1 MTAMTTLLRLYSKFI
16 RRLTDRLL
24 IGKNGM
30 AFFVAGLISI
40 SATADDTA
48 AIKGRYVRLESPP
61 RPAVGEDKRDI
72 YRLGEIEVF
81 SGAINVAR
89 QGKATSSPAGGAGGS
104 KAEAVIDGDSK
115 DFMAS
120 SLGVPAQVNPWVEID
135 LGQLHPIDKIQIYT
149 YGSLNPVAGMW
160 LVSVLDNERKVSWYR
175 RCDLVG
181 FGKLNQFVPKAFA
194 GRYIGAQVPE
204 GAKGWYSL
212 VGEQEDERSIKV
224 KPLELGPLPDFT
236 ARQTAFT
243 QRDSAAA
250 VKDLCRHFHAAVD
263 PDAKGLE
270 KFAEH
275 YRRGEYRQALDAYRD
290 FFFDRLAH
298 PEQYGI
304 PANLSKSVWQNG
316 AGDMTVDVI
325 AVKEAMNNR
334 RVNLE
339 GNSYWV
345 GEVGAPGA
353 TRWIPRDPEPGKEVS
368 AQEMTFFRMPDHTY
382 APRFMMF
389 NDLVK
394 SYVATGNRE
403 HLERWMDYLDDWCL
417 YGREDLLNSKRNLT
431 KAAEPSAMGMFCELI
446 MRWPIFL
453 QHRPEFARDIRST
466 TLARYLLA
474 SIEDGP
480 PYGIRA
486 RRAELANWGA
496 VGTQNLA
503 ALTVTLP
510 EFRAVRYYARE
521 AARLAMS
528 SFIQNRTLDGETI
541 EAGDEGHRHS
551 DVAFS
556 MKDTFNI
563 LPLMPL
569 NSTLHIGDRLHRQYM
584 EDLLFPFYRNLLTRI
599 SPGGYDWPCW
609 LATHAYKPAM
619 AFENRRLRINS
630 TSMGLLGHGRDPGLL
645 TQTMPSFTEF
655 VKKEPEAAA
664 RISAIMDYP
673 AQLWTELAANGTGIA
688 AAREKAKASGIAR
701 ACLPERNSDAS
712 PYSAMYFL
720 RDKWEPGAEYFMM
733 FSFQTRSQDHD
744 LWVHPEENGIL
755 GYGAMRYDLMKE
767 GRAILSSECIVI
779 DKKPP
784 NAMHDAIPTGGKT
797 QYCGM
802 AGRNVVDTRF
812 HTSARFDLAEA
823 RSNAPYSRPERLR
836 ADWYGIF
843 QRRPEIDNTP
853 IMDVTAYRQVFHV
866 RGEGVW
872 IVSDRL
878 ENPSGKQHEYST
890 FWTYPAWVNSKGAAE
905 AIRSLAASGHQLIV
919 EDQGR
924 VSTAIPDYANLSS
937 HFFGPDFRMINR
949 IGPKGE
955 YVKISKP
962 QIEIIKEALDKGV
975 AEKDIIALNADAVK
989 TLCLRQVGILWEGT
1003 GNQTLVT
1010 MHYTR
1015 EPVAEPGRQFENDLR
1030 EIQELKSPGGVTG
1043 FRAVTRTG
1051 TPVFFQSGPQKAN
1064 ALTAGPVQ
1072 VLGESLLAVEK
1083 AGVLCGMSLGTNK
1096 TITLRGKAYQCG
1108 TADFEYELTSDGKFT
1123 ATPICRAIDTVKI
1136 SPRQNVFTDQASVS
1150 FAIPTQQTEDI
1161 EFRYTL
1167 DGGDPTLESAIYT
1180 GPFTI
1185 KEDTYVKV
1193 RPFRKGLIKT
1203 PFNIPGENAGKT
1215 VGAIF
1220 RKEQSRPALKV
1231 AVTEPGLAYEYFE
1244 APWPTLFAHAALP
1257 GVLTPKSQGKVAA
1270 LLDEKDVEK
1279 TRTTDKAYAIRYNG
1293 YIQVPGKGIYS
1304 FYAPVHLYTPT
1315 MDAGYDLRLWIDGEE
1330 WFPSPTLHSENIWHI
1345 ALDAGLHRLDVS
1357 YVDYR
1362 WKEFKNEYWIDWQER
1377 EMWKGI
1383 PILELEGPGVPRRS
1397 IPNSWLF
1404 RDLRPF
1410 ISSSLEAK
1418 Q

>member
-1 MTAMTTLLRLYSKFI
+1 MKMRICLALL
-16 RRLTDRLL
+16 T
-24 IGKNGM
+24 
-30 AFFVAGLISI
+30 VWISI
-40 SATADDTA
+40 LSVPA
-48 AIKGRYVRLESPP
+48 AEPAVIKGRYVRLESPP
-61 RPAVGEDKRDI
+61 RPAIGEDKRDI

-104 KAEAVIDGDSK
+104 KAEAVIDGDNK
-115 DFMAS
+115 DLMAS
-120 SLGVPAQVNPWVEID
+120 SLGVPAQLNPWVEID
-135 LGQLHPIDKIQIYT
+135 LGQPYPIDKIQIYT
-149 YGSLNPVAGMW
+149 YGSLNPVPGMW
-160 LVSVLDNERKVSWYR
+160 LVSVLDNERKVSWYQ

-181 FGKLNQFVPKAFA
+181 FARLNQFVPKAFA
-194 GRYIGAQVPE
+194 GRYIGVQVPE
-204 GAKGWYSL
+204 GAKGWYSV

-236 ARQTAFT
+236 ARQAAFT

-250 VKDLCRHFHAAVD
+250 VKDLCRRFHAAVD

-275 YRRGEYRQALDAYRD
+275 YSRGEYRQALDAYRD
-290 FFFDRLAH
+290 FFFDRLTH
-298 PEQYGI
+298 PEKYGI
-304 PANLSKSVWQNG
+304 PADLSKSVWTNG
-316 AGDMTVDVI
+316 AGDMTVDMI
-325 AVKEAMNNR
+325 AVKESMNNR

-339 GNSYWV
+339 GNLYWV

-368 AQEMTFFRMPDHTY
+368 AQEMSFFRMPFQTY

-417 YGREDLLNSKRNLT
+417 YGREDLLSSKRNLT
-431 KAAEPSAMGMFCELI
+431 MAAEPSALWMFSELNV
-446 MRWPIFL
+446 RWPIFL

-466 TLARYLLA
+466 TLVRYLLA
-474 SIEDGP
+474 SLEDGP

-510 EFRAVRYYARE
+510 EFRVVRYYARE

-528 SFIQNRTLDGETI
+528 SFIQQRTLDGENI
-541 EAGDEGHRHS
+541 EAVDEPHRYS
-551 DVAFS
+551 DLAY
-556 MKDTFNI
+556 TFKELLNI
-563 LPLMPL
+563 LPIMPL
-569 NSTLHIGDRLHRQYM
+569 EPVLQLDGTLNRKYT
-584 EDLLFPFYRNLLTRI
+584 EDLLATAYRNLLTRV
-599 SPGGYDWPCW
+599 SPDGYDWPCW
-609 LATHAYKPAM
+609 PGGMEKPAM
-619 AFENRRLRINS
+619 DVESRRFRINN
-630 TSMGLLGHGRDPGLL
+630 TAMKLLGHDRDLSSLKQPMPGFADFIKKDPDAAVRLSSI
-645 TQTMPSFTEF
+645 MGYPSDLWLEF
-655 VKKEPEAAA
+655 AGNGALPYLNQA
-664 RISAIMDYP
+664 
-673 AQLWTELAANGTGIA
+673 TLAAVA
-688 AAREKAKASGIAR
+688 AAREKARTVSLPA
-701 ACLPERNSDAS
+701 PERTSDVS
-712 PYSAMYFL
+712 PYSGMYFL
-720 RDKWEPGAEYFMM
+720 RDKWEPGAEYFMLL
-733 FSFQTRSQDHD
+733 SFPARSQDHD
-744 LWVHPEENGIL
+744 QWAYREEGSYF

-767 GRAILSSECIVI
+767 GRTIVSSECLVI
-779 DKKPP
+779 DKKAP

-797 QYCGM
+797 QYCAM
-802 AGRNVVDTRF
+802 AGRNVIDTRF
-812 HTSARFDLAEA
+812 HTSTSFELAEA
-823 RSNAPYSRPERLR
+823 RRNDPYSRPERVR
-836 ADWYGIF
+836 ADWYNIWS
-843 QRRPEIDNTP
+843 RRPEIDNTP
-853 IMDVTAYRQVFHV
+853 IFGVTACRQVFHV
-866 RGEGVW
+866 RGEGIW
-872 IVSDRL
+872 IVSDRI

-890 FWTYPAWVNSKGAAE
+890 FWTYPAWVNPKGLAKD
-905 AIRSLAASGHQLIV
+905 IRALAAAGHQLII
-919 EDQGR
+919 EEQGCVR
-924 VSTAIPDYANLSS
+924 TAIPGYANISS
-937 HFFGPDFRMINR
+937 RFFGPEFRMISR
-949 IGPKGE
+949 IGSKGE
-955 YVKISKP
+955 YVKIDKP

-975 AEKDIIALNADAVK
+975 SEKDIMALSDDPIK
-989 TLCLRQVGILWEGT
+989 TLALRQVGVLWAGT
-1003 GNQTLVT
+1003 GNQSFVTL
-1010 MHYTR
+1010 HYTR
-1015 EPVAEPGRQFENDLR
+1015 EPIAEPDRQLENDLR
-1030 EIQELKSPGGVTG
+1030 EIQELKAPGGVTG

-1083 AGVLCGMSLGTNK
+1083 AGVLCGMTLGTNK
-1096 TITLRGKAYQCG
+1096 TITLRGKAYQGG

-1123 ATPICRAIDTVKI
+1123 ATPIYRTIDTVQI

-1150 FAIPTQQTEDI
+1150 FAIPTQQTDDI

-1193 RPFRKGLIKT
+1193 RPFRKGLTKT

-1244 APWPTLFAHAALP
+1244 APWPTLFAHAAVP

-1270 LLDEKDVEK
+1270 LLDEKDVET

-1293 YIQVPGKGIYS
+1293 YIQVPGTGIYS

-1362 WKEFKNEYWIDWQER
+1362 WKEFKNEYCMDWQER
-1377 EMWKGI
+1377 QMWKGI
-1383 PILELEGPGVPRRS
+1383 PKLELEGPSVPRQS
-1397 IPNSWLF
+1397 LPNSWLF